1 MRKYLSIAILSLTMA
16 SSLTFTSCGN
26 DDIDDDV
33 EQTEPEL
40 KVWVEPY
47 HIKGANVDEVKSY
60 MAVAMTRYHLLAET
74 STADNM
80 QLTYGTGNAGEGIIY
95 SFSNL
100 DGALYSVID
109 TELTSNGQIVI
120 DYLNQHYIQVLSSD
134 DANNG
139 YCFTTEDKQMV
150 ITTMKV
156 SETHFNVSY
165 SFVY

>member
-26 DDIDDDV
+26 NDIDDDV

-47 HIKGANVDEVKSY
+47 HIKGASVDEVKSY

-120 DYLNQHYIQVLSSD
+120 DYLNQHYIQVSSD

-139 YCFTTEDKQMV
+139 CCFTTEDKQMV

>member
-33 EQTEPEL
+33 EQTETEL
-40 KVWVEPY
+40 KVWVEPF

-60 MAVAMTRYHLLAET
+60 MEAAMTRYHLLAET

-100 DGALYSVID
+100 DGALYSVIN
-109 TELTSNGQIVI
+109 TELTSNGQIII
-120 DYLNQHYIQVLSSD
+120 DYLNQHYIQVSSD

>member
-47 HIKGANVDEVKSY
+47 HIKGASVDEVKSY

-100 DGALYSVID
+100 DGPLYSVID

-120 DYLNQHYIQVLSSD
+120 DYLNQHYIQVSSD

-156 SETHFNVSY
+156 SGTHFNVSY